1 MTATV
6 RPGTTA
12 IDDARESWTG
22 REIAQQPRLWR
33 ALAASTSRD
42 AAAHR
47 TFLDPVLAR
56 GNLRIVLSGAGSS
69 DFIGQ
74 MLAPA
79 LTGDLER
86 RVEALATTDIVSNP
100 RQAFAE
106 DVPTLMVSFARSGDS
121 PESVEAVRLADQ
133 LLTQVWH
140 VVVTCSSEG
149 ALYREHSA
157 RESSLVLLMPD
168 GSNDR
173 GFAMTSSFSCMLL
186 AASMLLRSA
195 HGPAGPEELTERL
208 ASALEAALPALD
220 ARAAAVAGRG
230 YRRVVYLGSGPL
242 AGLARESALKLLEL
256 TAGQV
261 GAWFDSSLG
270 FRHGPKAVVD
280 DATLVVVLRSG
291 DDHVRRYDDD
301 IAVELR
307 GGGAGADVLVVT
319 GGSSAPPDATDGA
332 AHGAAHGAADGVDD
346 AGTWRIDGLDG
357 VDDTALAVVLLAA
370 AQLIALHTS
379 IALGLTPDDPFPS
392 KEVNRVVRGV
402 TIHPLES

>member
-6 RPGTTA
+6 SPDAAT
-12 IDDARESWTG
+12 DHARESWTA

-33 ALAASTSRD
+33 ALAASTSSG

-56 GNLRIVLSGAGSS
+56 ADLRIVLSGAGSS
-69 DFIGQ
+69 AFIGQ

-79 LTGDLER
+79 LTGDLKR

-133 LLTQVWH
+133 LLTDVWH

-149 ALYREHSA
+149 ALYREHSV
-157 RESSLVLLMPD
+157 RESSLVLLMPE

-186 AASMLLRSA
+186 AASMLLRSPE
-195 HGPAGPEELTERL
+195 GPDGSDRSAGPEELTERL
-208 ASALEAALPALD
+208 AAALEGALPALD
-220 ARAAAVAGRG
+220 ARAAAVAERG

-242 AGLARESALKLLEL
+242 TGLARESALKLLEL

-261 GAWFDSSLG
+261 SAWFDSSLG

-291 DDHVRRYDDD
+291 DDRVRRYDDD
-301 IAVELR
+301 IAAELR

-319 GGSSAPPDATDGA
+319 GGSGAPDNGGANDG
-332 AHGAAHGAADGVDD
+332 
-346 AGTWRIDGLDG
+346 GTWQIDGLDG
-357 VDDTALAVVLLAA
+357 VDDAALAVVLLAA

-379 IALGLTPDDPFPS
+379 IARGLTPDDPFPS